1 MHSDDQITDGETPL
15 PTAPR
20 RKKQK
25 KYDYQLNVKVK
36 SDLVLKLQDIADY
49 ELSKVSELVRG
60 WINEK
65 VKEYEGNRRYNKWLE
80 IQKRRGERVDTL
92 HG

>member
-1 MHSDDQITDGETPL
+1 MYSGDQATDGETSF
-15 PTAPR
+15 PTAIR
-20 RKKQK
+20 RKKQR
-25 KYDYQLNVKVK
+25 KYDYQFNLKVN

-49 ELSKVSELVRG
+49 ELTKVSELVRG

-80 IQKRRGERVDTL
+80 IQRRRSE
-92 HG
+92 HGK

>member
-1 MHSDDQITDGETPL
+1 MQSGGQTADGGAPL
-15 PTAPR
+15 PAAPR

-25 KYDYQLNVKVK
+25 RYDYQLNVKVK

-80 IQKRRGERVDTL
+80 IQRRRSE
-92 HG
+92 HGK

>member
-1 MHSDDQITDGETPL
+1 MQSEGPIADDEHIKV
-15 PTAPR
+15 R
-20 RKKQK
+20 RKRQR
-25 KYDYQLNVKVK
+25 KYDYQLNLKVN

-60 WINEK
+60 WINER
-65 VKEYEGNRRYNKWLE
+65 VKGYEGNRRYNKWLE
-80 IQKRRGERVDTL
+80 VQRRREG